1 LRYARGFTEQWQKTV
16 QPFYPDEFDFAFMN
30 YSPPEQQ
37 YDGYLIGNEKIILNG
52 LLPSKMEQTCFL
64 PDIRLL
70 AYLFYRSDKNVELR
84 PLLADTL
91 TIHTDDEQLTLLW
104 RLTLPV
110 DSLPQRIVLTTEQ
123 RGPHG

>member
-1 LRYARGFTEQWQKTV
+1 
-16 QPFYPDEFDFAFMN
+16 
-30 YSPPEQQ
+30 
-37 YDGYLIGNEKIILNG
+37 
-52 LLPSKMEQTCFL
+52 
-64 PDIRLL
+64 
-70 AYLFYRSDKNVELR
+70 YLFYRSDKNVELR